1 MASVGGTIQASD
13 FNAIQSKIEKVL
25 GQSQTSDP
33 QFGYGQAINS
43 NPVTALT
50 DRSVPNGTSAT
61 AENTDNLLNEIKT
74 LHKHQ
79 TGNDL
84 NIASFQVGDII
95 GANAS
100 GTDMIYDSAGS
111 RTIANRDNDK
121 GINDLNSIADTL
133 LANRLDVA
141 ASQTS
146 TAVVFT
152 DTRNRDWNETIF
164 SEFTVSFTSAAERRH
179 FFNSGGRIE
188 IEGDT
193 ISGTSTGI
201 SGPRDDGWRDM
212 LTNVGKVVFDRDN
225 TVDLGNASGVSK
237 PNGNIGNFSV
247 SSSYQTILR
256 KDPGSGL
263 YENSF
268 WTVEAKENSASELS
282 FRVTLVDAGP
292 EGGADAINEPITV
305 DISFTYGYRKADG
318 AVVAPTPAFSL
329 VEDLNLDQ
337 NTEAFVATP
346 NNSSPGNNQVVGTNL
361 DVTLSASAFNVV
373 NGSDTH
379 EATQWYVKKAGS
391 STATLYE
398 EDSSGTTSKTVP
410 RSYFDDVRGTNQD
423 YEWQVRYKG
432 ANLGW
437 SPWSSATRFTAS
449 QYARFNI
456 VISSDIEDYDLFTA
470 IQDNAGWNGSQRVSG
485 TVTVASGVVVGAR
498 TTNTYAF
505 TVDNIPSGSNVTLQ
519 NNGRITGMGGN
530 GGFFTSSGNP
540 VSGANGGPALRT
552 TANITI
558 QNSNGVI
565 AGGGG
570 GGGSGHGRET
580 YRVYANNEDP
590 DGTQVTKDGYASG
603 GGGAGFYTGN
613 GGDTLTGNNI
623 ISGYGGNGTVTSGG
637 GPGTSSTT
645 QGIIAQGG
653 SGGNPGQS
661 GATGSGNIATSS
673 GGSAGNAIEGIS
685 NVSFASGSGNVLGP
699 TT

>member
-1 MASVGGTIQASD
+1 MASVGGIVQASD
-13 FNAIQSKIEKVL
+13 FNSIQSKIEKVL

-43 NPVTALT
+43 SQVTALT
-50 DRSVPNGTSAT
+50 DRSVPDGTSVT

-84 NIASFQVGDII
+84 NIAAYQVGDII
-95 GANAS
+95 GADAS
-100 GTDMIYDSAGS
+100 GTDMIYDSDGS

-121 GINDLNSIADTL
+121 GINDLNNIADTL

-141 ASQTS
+141 ASQIS

-152 DTRNRDWNETIF
+152 DTRNRDWSNTIF
-164 SEFTVSFTSAAERRH
+164 SEFTVGFTSAAERRH

-193 ISGTSTGI
+193 ITGTSTGI

-212 LTNVGKVVFDRDN
+212 LSNVGKVVFDRDN
-225 TVDLGNASGVSK
+225 TVDLGDASGVSK
-237 PNGNIGNFSV
+237 PDGDIGNYSV
-247 SSSYQTILR
+247 SSDYQTALR

-268 WTVEAKENSASELS
+268 WTLEAKENSASELS

-292 EGGADAINEPITV
+292 EGGTDAINEPITV

-318 AVVAPTPAFSL
+318 AVVAPTPTFNL

-337 NTEAFVATP
+337 DTEAFVATP
-346 NNSSPGNNQVVGTNL
+346 NNSSPGNNQVIGTNL
-361 DVTLSASAFNVV
+361 DVTLSASAFNVI

-379 EATQWYVKKAGS
+379 EATQWYVKKVDS

-410 RSYFDDVRGTNQD
+410 RSYFDDVRGTDQD

-432 ANLGW
+432 SSLGW
-437 SPWSSATRFTAS
+437 TPWSSATRFTAS
-449 QYARFNI
+449 QYAKFNL
-456 VISSDIEDYDLFTA
+456 VISNDIEDYDLFTA
-470 IQDNAGWNGSQRVSG
+470 LQDNAGWNGSQRVSG

-498 TTNTYAF
+498 TASTYAF
-505 TVDNIPSGSNVTLQ
+505 TVDNIPSDSNVTLQ
-519 NNGRITGMGGN
+519 NNGRITGAGGRGGRADRTPNN
-530 GGFFTSSGNP
+530 GQS
-540 VSGANGGPALRT
+540 GGPALKT
-552 TANITI
+552 TSSITV
-558 QNSNGVI
+558 QNSDGII
-565 AGGGG
+565 ASGGGG
-570 GGGSGHGRET
+570 GGAGYHITGDSDQ
-580 YRVYANNEDP
+580 NE
-590 DGTQVTKDGYASG
+590 YFASG
-603 GGGAGFYTGN
+603 GGGAGFYAGAPGDAIVDPPGGTDRGN
-613 GGDTLTGNNI
+613 D
-623 ISGYGGNGTVTSGG
+623 GTTTSGG
-637 GPGTSSTT
+637 SGGSVNS
-645 QGIIAQGG
+645 ASGG

-661 GATGSGNIATSS
+661 GASGSGNEGSGS
-673 GGSAGNAIEGIS
+673 GGSPGNAIVGVS